1 MARKLRVKDHG
12 RDDEQERDVV
22 AVENATA
29 GQQLAAQFAFLALA
43 EDGRDQVDGRQV
55 AEIDPLRVRMLL
67 YIVLAEHVLLNEHL
81 KVILVTRIDKSWQ

>member
-81 KVILVTRIDKSWQ
+81 KVILVTRIDKSRQ